1 MQGEIKTV
9 GDIKLF
15 VKDGCHLCEQA
26 IDVVDAVCVQN
37 GVAWQK
43 ITLTESD
50 PDFGKYAEYFP
61 VLEVHGVWQGFWRID
76 PKRLTHILERL
87 VRESKDG

>member
-1 MQGEIKTV
+1 MQGEIKTA

-26 IDVVDAVCVQN
+26 IEVVDAVCAQR
-37 GVAWQK
+37 GFAWQK
-43 ITLTESD
+43 VTLAEGD
-50 PDFGKYAEYFP
+50 LDFGKYAEYFP
-61 VLEVHGVWQGFWRID
+61 VLEVCGVRQGFWRID

-87 VRESKDG
+87 AGESKSS